1 MKEMLRRITNRLA
14 IIIFLGFCQYH
25 IGVLNE
31 KNFPGER
38 WLPLPGEWIFW
49 LVRWAA
55 LAVSIFLAWQIYRIA
70 KRGETRRDS

>member
-1 MKEMLRRITNRLA
+1 MLRRIINRLG

-38 WLPLPGEWIFW
+38 WLPLPGEWILW

-55 LAVSIFLAWQIYRIA
+55 LGISIWLAWQIYRIA
-70 KRGETRRDS
+70 KRGETRQDS